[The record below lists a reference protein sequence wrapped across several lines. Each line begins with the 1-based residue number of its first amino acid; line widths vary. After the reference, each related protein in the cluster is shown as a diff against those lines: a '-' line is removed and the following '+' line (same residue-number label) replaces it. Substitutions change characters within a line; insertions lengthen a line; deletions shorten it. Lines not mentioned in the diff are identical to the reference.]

1 MKIKFFLFF
10 LLCVFYKVS
19 AQNEVIH
26 GRVMSDSLPLA
37 GVHIQNLQK
46 EVFTTTNADGYF
58 SIKAVVGNT
67 LQLTHVGLQTTFR
80 KIVKEDFQFS
90 GIRIQMKPQVTEL
103 EGVEVSKYVKLTP
116 QQLGILQHETLERT
130 FNEKQLYASAGGGG
144 AIIDAL
150 INAITGRT
158 KMLKKMVIND
168 QNMAV
173 ADYIRTNMSD
183 FLKKEL
189 KITDEDVLILA
200 FFVME
205 KPEIHQVISQKNDGE
220 LKFLLI
226 DAWNAYQKASKS
238 EK

>member
-1 MKIKFFLFF
+1 MKIKVFLFF
-10 LLCVFYKVS
+10 LLCVFYRAS

-90 GIRIQMKPQVTEL
+90 GIQIQMKSQVTEL
-103 EGVEVSKYVKLTP
+103 EGVEVSKYIKLTP

-130 FNEKQLYASAGGGG
+130 FNEKQLYTSRGGG
-144 AIIDAL
+144 AIISGL
-150 INAITGRT
+150 INAMTGRT
-158 KMLKKMVIND
+158 KMLKKMVVND
-168 QNMAV
+168 KNLAV
-173 ADYIRTNMSD
+173 AGYIQANMSD

-205 KPEIHQVISQKNDGE
+205 KPEIHQAISQKNDGE

-226 DAWNAYQKASKS
+226 DGWNAYQKASKS
-238 EK
+238 EE